1 MDRIPLLREKSQ
13 HVGNFLAKHQKI
25 HQKNLST
32 DCPRICRV
40 QKFACIP
47 QKTWYNTPAGC
58 GLFWTEFRVMAKKQT
73 VWGIDIGNTSLKA
86 LRCSLAE
93 EPGKVEALACDFIEH
108 SKVLSQPGT
117 DAAEVLAETLQT
129 FLSRNDTKGDRV
141 AISVSGQNTISRFL
155 PLPPV
160 NPKKIPDVIR
170 YEAKQWLPFDI
181 NDVVFDFQ
189 PLGKPAHD
197 ADNTLIDAT
206 VGMFAIKR
214 DVATKALA
222 PYLSQSVDI
231 DSIQSSPIA
240 LYNFVA
246 FDQLPPPPVSETEED
261 AAEDD
266 TPQDSLIALCIGTDA
281 TDVVIT
287 DGTKIWIRNIPL
299 GGNSFTKALTRELQL
314 TFSKAEYLKRN
325 ITASKDVDEQKRVIT
340 AMRPVFNDMVN
351 EVNRSLEYYQTL
363 NRKAKFQK
371 IVALG
376 NASKLPGLRQF
387 IAQNLGY
394 EVVRLPRFTNLIG
407 SEVTETQLFKD
418 NLYSF
423 AVCYGL
429 AVQQLGISS
438 LKTNLIPREVVMDR
452 IIREKKPW
460 MLAAAAALLLGITI
474 QFAGVTSA
482 YNSVFN
488 DAYERANSRAQSVQS
503 AASSLQSQTSQAV
516 SAFNTVNE
524 LGRTLTS
531 NVEGRITWLELFRAL
546 NATLPQAQPNAS
558 ATIVRPTTS
567 ANFTRRQQVFITS
580 IEAIPVDSLTEW
592 FAPLQADNR
601 FWPDDEYL
609 KAVMGDSGGDMAGG
623 MMGGMSGGMATS
635 TPSSMSSMSESD
647 GENGD
652 GETLSGELSLQQR
665 INALTEAERFALVVG
680 PGGGGA
686 SGGMGGGMG
695 MGGGI
700 GGGGGATA
708 KVVQITGYH
717 YHNPRDPNEFAA
729 DGGEAFLRNTL
740 LKQLRMGTVELPPTL
755 EEQQAGILSKVV
767 SMSELGISYPVLLY
781 VPNVAE
787 VRIPN
792 PDLFPL
798 PPGVTVPA
806 APGGVGGATGG
817 FGAQP
822 MRGQTAGQPTQQDAF
837 TLFAAQR
844 GVREPFL
851 TARRFDFVIQ
861 FAWEVTLPSERR
873 QNAESNETAT
883 TEETSY

>member
-1 MDRIPLLREKSQ
+1 
-13 HVGNFLAKHQKI
+13 
-25 HQKNLST
+25 
-32 DCPRICRV
+32 
-40 QKFACIP
+40 
-47 QKTWYNTPAGC
+47 
-58 GLFWTEFRVMAKKQT
+58 MAKKQT

-117 DAAEVLAETLQT
+117 DAADVLAETLQT
-129 FLSRNDTKGDRV
+129 FLSRNVTKGDRV

-189 PLGKPAHD
+189 PLGKLVQD

-240 LYNFVA
+240 LYNFMA
-246 FDQLPPPPVSETEED
+246 FDQLPPPIIKETEDD
-261 AAEDD
+261 APEDD
-266 TPQDSLIALCIGTDA
+266 TPQESLIALCIGTDA

-287 DGTKIWIRNIPL
+287 NGSTIWIRNIPL

-394 EVVRLPRFTNLIG
+394 EVVRLPKFNNLIG

-418 NLYSF
+418 NLFSF

-460 MLAAAAALLLGITI
+460 MLAAAAALLLGITV
-474 QFAGVTSA
+474 QFAGVSSA

-488 DAYERANSRAQSVQS
+488 DAYERASSRAQSVQS
-503 AASSLQSQTSQAV
+503 AASTLQSQTSQAV
-516 SAFNTVNE
+516 SAFRNVDE
-524 LGRTLTS
+524 LGRSLTS
-531 NVEGRITWLELFRAL
+531 NVEGRVTWLEMFRAL
-546 NATLPQAQPNAS
+546 NAVLPQAQPNAG
-558 ATIVRPTTS
+558 ATIVRPATS

-580 IEAIPVDSLTEW
+580 IEAISVDSLSDW
-592 FAPLQADNR
+592 FAPLMAENR
-601 FWPDDEYL
+601 YFPDFEEVKEELRGMLGSDGTSG
-609 KAVMGDSGGDMAGG
+609 AVA
-623 MMGGMSGGMATS
+623 
-635 TPSSMSSMSESD
+635 SESSLSD
-647 GENGD
+647 DSENAVGEVD
-652 GETLSGELSLQQR
+652 EEQALRQIWDRLSEAQRFELV
-665 INALTEAERFALVVG
+665 TG
-680 PGGGGA
+680 P
-686 SGGMGGGMG
+686 SGTGP
-695 MGGGI
+695 
-700 GGGGGATA
+700 A

-717 YHNPRDPNEFAA
+717 YHNPANPNEFAEE
-729 DGGEAFLRNTL
+729 GGQAFLRNTL
-740 LKQLRMGTVELPPTL
+740 LRNLKFGTVELPPTL
-755 EEQQAGILSKVV
+755 EEQQAGISSKTVT
-767 SMSELGISYPVLLY
+767 MSELGLSLPVLLY
-781 VPNVAE
+781 VPSVVE
-787 VRIPN
+787 VQIPN
-792 PDLFPL
+792 PDMFPL
-798 PPGVTVPA
+798 PPGVAVPTA
-806 APGGVGGATGG
+806 GRLGGSAMQPGG
-817 FGAQP
+817 
-822 MRGQTAGQPTQQDAF
+822 RGQVAGPPVPQDAF
-837 TLFAAQR
+837 MILAAQR
-844 GVREPFL
+844 GIREPIL
-851 TARRFDFVIQ
+851 TVRRFDFVIQ

-873 QNAESNETAT
+873 QNAESNEHDMAGNG
-883 TEETSY
+883 YN